1 MKKYFFHIVML
12 LVIADLAMA
21 LAGYGANY
29 DQAVVQPGQTY
40 YTEGEEP
47 AFGQKAYALLSANLG
62 YATGRFRFSCYG
74 ENLADKRYYSAITPG
89 TNHGTPGAPRTWG
102 AEVRVT
108 W

>member
-40 YTEGEEP
+40 YTEE
-47 AFGQKAYALLSANLG
+47 FGDLGLQKTPTLACRYWTGLG
-62 YATGRFRFSCYG
+62 RSF
-74 ENLADKRYYSAITPG
+74 AIFQQG
-89 TNHGTPGAPRTWG
+89 TEGDAKEKCPVFLKIH
-102 AEVRVT
+102 
-108 W
+108 